1 MLFILVIEIA
11 HRRTYIQNDFGISLG
26 LVLSANGFVIW
37 NLSWT
42 RWCPCF
48 MYLWLLS
55 DRKFISWFL
64 SVVWSNCMLR
74 LLVQIKKSTGEV
86 SRVTYAVESV
96 QDVLIKLG
104 MKPCM
109 HLVEISIFSLNLVIV
124 RLTKIINR
132 ADKNW
137 AQF

>member
-1 MLFILVIEIA
+1 MLFIAVIEIA

-48 MYLWLLS
+48 VYLWLLP
-55 DRKFISWFL
+55 DRKFVSWFH
-64 SVVWSNCMLR
+64 SVVWSNFMLK

-86 SRVTYAVESV
+86 SSVTYAGLCIWCFQLFRSEFCRRQLNSSRIPKRTDFT
-96 QDVLIKLG
+96 Q
-104 MKPCM
+104 CM
-109 HLVEISIFSLNLVIV
+109 LNLQNTI
-124 RLTKIINR
+124 RRKETK
-132 ADKNW
+132 
-137 AQF
+137 